1 MASVQVLPPSGASSR
16 KKEHLEAGKRR
27 LEEFRKKKAADR
39 AKKATSSIQLHEKQ
53 PSEAEDVRLTD
64 SDGAGTSDGAGAA
77 FSEPSNG
84 VINNDIKANEFLHNT
99 DLGSSHET
107 HGDRPFSI
115 NSYYMYSADK
125 VQTNEKD
132 VGFQGYDLSSGPVN
146 VNSQE
151 IGNNDNFG
159 INFGTLGRLAD
170 QTATEQPSAFQQSF
184 KNVNSPEIGNNDN
197 FGINLGILGKLADRT
212 AAEQTSAFQ
221 QSYKDINTSSSYEDS
236 VHRTSKI
243 KNSSSEVQKNI
254 NSVFNYNKPLVPENG
269 ERTVSSFVGH
279 LTSASSPSPWST
291 ESRSSGFSSDGNNN
305 KRTRP
310 SFLDSI
316 HTSRVSSESLLI
328 TEPEKAD
335 SFSSKAGPI
344 DILASSASQNSMNS
358 QVAAGK
364 GDDLFRHGINEHN
377 TERNHIFQSP
387 KVDED
392 FAALEQHIE
401 DLTQEKFSLQRA
413 LEASRTLADS
423 LAAENSALTDSYNQQ
438 GSAVQQIKLDMEK
451 LQEEIKA
458 QLVELES
465 VKMGYTNA
473 QMECNAADERA
484 KLLASEVI
492 GLEEKALRLRSSEL
506 KLERQLENL
515 QAEVSSSKKKISS
528 LEKERQDLQL
538 TIADMQEE
546 KKMLQ
551 SMLRKASASG
561 KTVVVSK
568 SPNNK
573 KNASTSTEDLDL
585 AEDERNSTPET
596 SNLEMHSTS
605 LHNGIE
611 GSSYLLQPE
620 NTDFRIESPLNI
632 PPDHLR
638 TIQNINTLISELS
651 LEKEELMQALSSESS
666 QSSRL
671 KELNKELSRKLEL
684 QTQRLELL
692 TAQNMVNDNVPPR
705 QPDSHADSRDV
716 NDSIAYADE
725 GDEVVERVLGWIMKL
740 FPGGP
745 SRRRTSK
752 LI

>member
-392 FAALEQHIE
+392 FAALEQ
-401 DLTQEKFSLQRA
+401 
-413 LEASRTLADS
+413 
-423 LAAENSALTDSYNQQ
+423 

-458 QLVELES
+458 QLVELGS

-492 GLEEKALRLRSSEL
+492 GLEEKVVFGHGSIFYKVSHILILYMLHIMIHALRLRSSEL

-538 TIADMQEE
+538 TIADMQEVSVIATSLRCSHVATFSPFFIDLCSPTE

-638 TIQNINTLISELS
+638 TIQNINTLISE
-651 LEKEELMQALSSESS
+651 
-666 QSSRL
+666 
-671 KELNKELSRKLEL
+671 ELNKELSRKLEL

-725 GDEVVERVLGWIMKL
+725 GGGKGIRVDNEAL
-740 FPGGP
+740 P
-745 SRRRTSK
+745 RRAIK
-752 LI
+752 AANQQAHLNFEDNKAHI